1 MVKRPLSFK
10 CPNDSGASPQSC
22 ICSQAG
28 IETGSPW
35 YLSWIWVLFPH
46 FSIFQSPIVRLS
58 ASKLMP
64 TLMTGRPL
72 RANLEA

>member
-1 MVKRPLSFK
+1 MSKLPTPRELAHDPLAASSQEIMNKRHYFYQES
-10 CPNDSGASPQSC
+10 
-22 ICSQAG
+22 I
-28 IETGSPW
+28 I
-35 YLSWIWVLFPH
+35 Y

-64 TLMTGRPL
+64 TLMTGKPL